1 MKIAVCPNAFRGSL
15 SSFEAADAIVQGLM
29 ASNLACEC
37 VIMPLAD
44 GGDDTLEVWRRAVSA
59 ELIEETVDNPLGLPL
74 AAQYG
79 LKDKTALIEMARAS
93 GIELIAP
100 RHRNPMHTTTYGTGQ
115 LIRSAVEHGA
125 TEILVGVGGSATVD
139 GGAGC
144 LQALGAKLLN
154 ENGISIEHGGG
165 HLHKIA
171 TLDATALQELLRDVT
186 IKVLC
191 DVDNPLVGER
201 GAAEVFGPQKG
212 ASPPLVRQLVDN
224 LIHFAEIVARDV
236 GVDIAHIPSTGA
248 AGGLSGGLYGVAG
261 AELVSGVQTLISACG
276 YAERLA
282 QGDIDLLITGEGKLD
297 SQTSGGKAP
306 LGIAQIAQQ
315 HQIPVIGIA
324 GAVTVEPVE
333 LAKWGIVSAFSLL
346 PEITDLDTA
355 LQNGRVWL
363 TRTAHMLGNVLAIG
377 R

>member
-15 SSFEAADAIVQGLM
+15 SSYEATEAIIQGLA
-29 ASNLACEC
+29 ASNLVCEC
-37 VIMPLAD
+37 VPMPLAD
-44 GGDDTLEVWRRAVSA
+44 GGDDTLEVWRHAVSA
-59 ELIEETVDNPLGLPL
+59 ELVEEIVANPLGLPL
-74 AAQYG
+74 TAHYG
-79 LKDKTALIEMARAS
+79 LKENTALIEMARAS

-100 RHRNPMHTTTYGTGQ
+100 QHRNPLHTTTYGTGQ

-144 LQALGAKLLN
+144 LQALGAKLLD
-154 ENGISIEHGGG
+154 ERGIPLEYSGGT
-165 HLHKIA
+165 LNKLF
-171 TLDATALQELLRDVT
+171 TLDATELHALLKHVT

-212 ASPPLVRQLVDN
+212 ASPPMVRQLAAN
-224 LIHFAEIVARDV
+224 LAHFAEIVARDV
-236 GVDIAHIPSTGA
+236 GVDIADVPSTGA
-248 AGGLSGGLYGVAG
+248 AGGLSGGLYGLAD
-261 AELVSGVQTLISACG
+261 AELVSGVQTLITACG

-297 SQTSGGKAP
+297 AQTSSGKAP

-315 HQIPVIGIA
+315 HNIPVIGMA
-324 GAVTVEPVE
+324 GAVTVEPSE
-333 LAKWGIVSAFSLL
+333 LTQWGIQSAFSLL

-355 LQNGRVWL
+355 LQNGSEWL
-363 TRTAHMLGNVLAIG
+363 TRTAHMLGNTLAIG